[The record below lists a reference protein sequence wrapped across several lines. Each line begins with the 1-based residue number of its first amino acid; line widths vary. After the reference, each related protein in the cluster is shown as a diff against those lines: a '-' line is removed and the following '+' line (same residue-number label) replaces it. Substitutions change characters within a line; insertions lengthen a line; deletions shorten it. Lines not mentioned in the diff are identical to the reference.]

1 MITAMEFAFQPR
13 GSGQPMTNA
22 ERQQRWSDRHRPAQ
36 PPKMMLVHPSPAP
49 APERAPLAAKQL
61 YQTHLRR
68 LPPSQRLALAR
79 MILDDLA
86 GEV

>member
-1 MITAMEFAFQPR
+1 
-13 GSGQPMTNA
+13 MTNA
-22 ERQQRWSDRHRPAQ
+22 ERQQRWRDRHRTAQ
-36 PPKMMLVHPSPAP
+36 PPTMMLVHPSPAPAPPAIAAPPPAP

-86 GEV
+86 GAV